1 MLILTRK
8 VGESI
13 TIGQDIKVKIVSVE
27 QNQVRLGFDAPIDVP
42 IFRDELI
49 AKVKTQ
55 NIEASS
61 SFTELDPNKLKIIK
75 K

>member
-8 VGESI
+8 IGESI
-13 TIGQDIKVKIVSVE
+13 TIGQDIRVKVVSID
-27 QNQVRLGFDAPIDVP
+27 QNQVRLGFDAPMDVP

-49 AKVKTQ
+49 AKVKMQ

-61 SFTELDPNKLKIIK
+61 SFKEFDPKELKIIK

>member
-13 TIGQDIKVKIVSVE
+13 TIGKDIKIKIVSID
-27 QNQVRLGFDAPIDVP
+27 QNQVKLGFDAPLDVA

-49 AKVKTQ
+49 AKVKNQ

-61 SFTELDPNKLKIIK
+61 SFHELSPDEIKIIK

>member
-13 TIGQDIKVKIVSVE
+13 TIGKDIKIKIVSID
-27 QNQVRLGFDAPIDVP
+27 QNQVKLGFDAPLDVV

-49 AKVKTQ
+49 TKVKNQ

-61 SFTELDPNKLKIIK
+61 SFYKLSPDEIKIIK

>member
-8 VGESI
+8 IGESI
-13 TIGQDIKVKIVSVE
+13 TIGKDIKIKIISID
-27 QNQVRLGFDAPIDVP
+27 QNQVKLGFDAPQDVA

-49 AKVKTQ
+49 AKVKDQ

-61 SFTELDPNKLKIIK
+61 SFHEITLEELNIIK